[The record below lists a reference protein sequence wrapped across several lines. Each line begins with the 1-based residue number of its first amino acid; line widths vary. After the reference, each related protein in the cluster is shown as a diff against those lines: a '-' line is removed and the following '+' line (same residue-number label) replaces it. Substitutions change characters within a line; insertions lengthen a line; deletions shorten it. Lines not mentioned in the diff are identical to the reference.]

1 MDFRAKTGMTELEW
15 IGYHLHLDCYDY
27 QSTCSANNCLRKKSD
42 PTCSAT
48 VGQQYNTVSMEPVHA
63 SWVRWELG
71 IGKRNQSSVQGL
83 VKMWRVLPARL
94 KSSRLGPM
102 TTL

>member
-1 MDFRAKTGMTELEW
+1 MSEGEGVELM
-15 IGYHLHLDCYDY
+15 
-27 QSTCSANNCLRKKSD
+27 CSV
-42 PTCSAT
+42 T

-63 SWVRWELG
+63 SWVRWAGHLES
-71 IGKRNQSSVQGL
+71 GKRNQSSVQGL